1 MTLCAVQSD
10 VQEPR
15 FTSDHVHPGTGLSV
29 LLRRILTEGNLAFV
43 DGVTGDLCRF
53 GDGTGAEV
61 VIGLTASAAR
71 KIAAN
76 PDLAFGEAYVDGA
89 LVLVRGT
96 LNDLFAL
103 LFRNQAALALSQSN
117 MGNMALRLRRRMQQM
132 NSRVRARRNVEH
144 HYDLSSDL
152 YRLFLDPDMQY
163 SCAYY
168 AQPGVSL
175 EEAQLAKKRHLIS
188 KMLLEPEQRVLDI
201 GCGWGGMALEVARS
215 ANVSVLGVT
224 LSSEQLKIANE
235 RARGSRARFQL
246 IDYRDVKGS
255 FQRIVSVGM
264 FEHVGLPNYDAF
276 FQQIARLL
284 TEDGVAVIHSIGR
297 KDGPDITNPW
307 IDKYI
312 FPGGYIPAL
321 SEVLPAIERAG
332 LWVTDI
338 EILRLHYA
346 KTLADW
352 QARYAA
358 HRAEVAVLY
367 DERFC
372 RMWDF
377 YLAASE
383 SAFRHQ
389 GHMNFQIQLAKRID
403 TVPLTRDYI
412 TDRDRNAATLIA
424 DAA

>member
-1 MTLCAVQSD
+1 MTLCAVQSNAT
-10 VQEPR
+10 EPR
-15 FTSDHVHPGTGLSV
+15 FSRDHVPPGPALDA
-29 LLRRILTEGNLAFV
+29 LLRRVLPHGNLAFV
-43 DGVTGDLCRF
+43 DGITGALTRF
-53 GDGTGAEV
+53 GDGTGPEV
-61 VIGLTASAAR
+61 VLGLTAAAAR
-71 KIAAN
+71 RIAAN
-76 PDLAFGEAYVDGA
+76 PDLAFGEAYVDGT
-89 LVLVRGT
+89 LVLLRGS
-96 LNDLFAL
+96 LADLFEL
-103 LFRNQAALALSQSN
+103 IFRNQAALTISQSN
-117 MGNMALRLRRRMQQM
+117 MSNMAIRLRRRIQQI
-132 NSRVRARRNVEH
+132 NSRVRSRHNVEH

-168 AQPGVSL
+168 QGPEVTLEDAQV
-175 EEAQLAKKRHLIS
+175 AKKRHLIS
-188 KMLLEPEQRVLDI
+188 KLLIEPGQRVLDI
-201 GCGWGGMALEVARS
+201 GCGWGGMALEISRD

-246 IDYRDVKGS
+246 IDYRDVQGS
-255 FQRIVSVGM
+255 FDRIVSVGM
-264 FEHVGLPNYDAF
+264 FEHVGVPNYDEF

-284 TEDGVAVIHSIGR
+284 TDDGVAVIHSIGR
-297 KDGPDITNPW
+297 KNGPDITNPW

-346 KTLADW
+346 RTLADW
-352 QARYAA
+352 QARYQANRAA
-358 HRAEVAVLY
+358 VAALY

-377 YLAASE
+377 YLASSE

-403 TVPLTRDYI
+403 AVPFTRDYV
-412 TDRDRNAATLIA
+412 TDRDRLAAASVA